1 VKAIAVEAKTRFF
14 KFSSKRVSRLREC
27 NEKRI
32 LKNFFFHVIPA
43 CGSAGYMKRDELE
56 LTEAQRKRVEGALD
70 TVPFAK
76 LLGIQVEEVVEGRSV
91 LTMPVRP
98 DLKQNHGVV
107 HGGAIASLIDSA
119 MAFAIIPLLAEK
131 ERTTTVDLTIHYL
144 RPLTEGVAKSTA
156 RVVRAGRRVITVS
169 AEVVDHKEQLVATAV
184 STYLRLTPD
193 AN

>member
-1 VKAIAVEAKTRFF
+1 MFAT
-14 KFSSKRVSRLREC
+14 
-27 NEKRI
+27 
-32 LKNFFFHVIPA
+32 
-43 CGSAGYMKRDELE
+43 

-76 LLGIQVEEVVEGRSV
+76 LLGIQLEEVSEGRSV
-91 LTMPVRP
+91 LTMRVRD

-107 HGGAIASLIDSA
+107 HGGAIASVIDSA

-156 RVVRAGRRVITVS
+156 RVVRAGRRVIVVS
-169 AEVVDHKEQLVATAV
+169 AEVVDHKEQLIATAV

-193 AN
+193 AD